1 MGTTVRPMRSFSKVG
16 LGAVTAT
23 TMATSTFPIIVASVL
38 AAQLLEEFDIGRT
51 QVGLLVTA
59 SGLVGALVSP
69 VLGKLTDRLGAVKS
83 TIWTLAG
90 SAVTLT
96 ALALS
101 PDYAFLLGA
110 AILTGVPNGWGN
122 SATNAL
128 IVDNVA
134 AGLRGVV
141 TGVKQSGVQ
150 IGTFL
155 GGLLLPVFTVWW
167 NWRVAVLIFLA
178 MPAGGLLAMMG
189 RKDVERHES
198 RSTVLEGGRLPSSV
212 TWIAIYGFASGL
224 GSSAIIG
231 FLPLFA
237 EEDQLWSKPA
247 AGTILA
253 TVGLTGIVGRILWSR
268 WSERSLGHGR
278 TLRILAWMT
287 TGTSVL
293 LALASMGI
301 APSWVLVPAA
311 ILLGGGAVA
320 WNAVGM
326 LAVMEISPPGLVGK
340 GTGAVLFGFLFGL
353 ALGPPLMGY
362 SVDTLGT
369 YTPGW
374 LATAVLMAIS
384 GLIAFRIPKGGTI
397 AVS

>member
-1 MGTTVRPMRSFSKVG
+1 MRSFTKAG

-38 AAQLLEEFDIGRT
+38 AAQLLDEFDIGRT

-59 SGLVGALVSP
+59 SGLTGALVSP
-69 VLGKLTDRLGAVKS
+69 ALGRLTDKLGAVTS
-83 TIWTLAG
+83 VTWTLLG
-90 SAVTLT
+90 SGMTLT

-101 PDYAFLLGA
+101 PTYGFLLFA
-110 AILTGVPNGWGN
+110 AVLTGLSNGWGN

-134 AGLRGVV
+134 SGARGVV

-155 GGLLLPVFTVWW
+155 GGLLLPLFTVWW

-178 MPAGGLLAMMG
+178 MPIGGLSAMVG
-189 RKDVERHES
+189 RKDVEHHETRGNVFS
-198 RSTVLEGGRLPSSV
+198 GAKLPTSV
-212 TWIAIYGFASGL
+212 RWIAIYGFASGL
-224 GSSAIIG
+224 ASSAIIG

-253 TVGLTGIVGRILWSR
+253 AVGLTGIAGRIFWSR

-287 TGTSVL
+287 TGTSIL
-293 LALASMGI
+293 LALASLDI
-301 APSWVLVPAA
+301 APSWVLVPAGL
-311 ILLGGGAVA
+311 LLGGGAVA

-326 LAVMEISPPGLVGK
+326 LAVMEIAPPGLVGK
-340 GTGAVLFGFLFGL
+340 GTGAILFGFLLGL

-362 SVDTLGT
+362 SVDVLGT

-374 LATAVLMAIS
+374 TATAALMAIS
-384 GLIAFRIPKGGTI
+384 GLIAYRIPDGVTI
-397 AVS
+397 AHS

>member
-1 MGTTVRPMRSFSKVG
+1 MRPFTKVG

-38 AAQLLEEFDIGRT
+38 AAQLLEEFDISRT

-69 VLGKLTDRLGAVKS
+69 ALGRLTDKLGAVRS
-83 TIWTLAG
+83 IIWTLST

-101 PDYAFLLGA
+101 PDYELLFA
-110 AILTGVPNGWGN
+110 AAVLTGLPNGWGN

-134 AGLRGVV
+134 AGVRGVV

-155 GGLLLPVFTVWW
+155 GGLLLPLFTLWW

-178 MPAGGLLAMMG
+178 MPAAALIAMVG
-189 RKDVERHES
+189 RHDPSRHHTSETILS
-198 RSTVLEGGRLPSSV
+198 QGKLPKSV
-212 TWIAIYGFASGL
+212 TWIAVYGFASGL

-278 TLRILAWMT
+278 TLRILAWLT

-293 LALASMGI
+293 LALASLEVT
-301 APSWVLVPAA
+301 PSWALIPAA
-311 ILLGGGAVA
+311 VLLGGGAVA

-340 GTGAVLFGFLFGL
+340 STGAVLFGFLFGL
-353 ALGPPLMGY
+353 ALGPPLMGF

-374 LATAVLMAIS
+374 LATAALMAIS
-384 GLIAFRIPKGGTI
+384 GLIAFKIPEGVTI
-397 AVS
+397 ADS

>member
-1 MGTTVRPMRSFSKVG
+1 MRSFSKVG

-69 VLGKLTDRLGAVKS
+69 ALGKLTDRLGAVRS
-83 TIWTLAG
+83 MVWTLAG

-101 PDYAFLLGA
+101 PDYGFLFA
-110 AILTGVPNGWGN
+110 AAVLTGLPNGWGN

-134 AGLRGVV
+134 TGVRGVV

-178 MPAGGLLAMMG
+178 MPAGGLLAMIG
-189 RKDVERHES
+189 RKDPNHHES
-198 RSTVLEGGRLPSSV
+198 RGTILSGGKLPTSV

-253 TVGLTGIVGRILWSR
+253 IVGLTGVVGRILWSR

-287 TGTSVL
+287 TATSVL
-293 LALASMGI
+293 LALASVGF

-362 SVDTLGT
+362 SVDVLGT

-374 LATAVLMAIS
+374 LATAALMTIS
-384 GLIAFRIPKGGTI
+384 GLIAFKVPDGVTI
-397 AVS
+397 ADS